1 MVEKITYSR
10 IGDYNIPN
18 LYIPKDTN
26 YIIGKYGKA
35 HLRHIK
41 QYNKEFYTDLLL
53 DGKVN
58 SYLHSIDENAQNEL
72 NSIIRELA
80 KKENITE
87 KLKADNQMEWV
98 ARMNNIKHS
107 AEEIIYQEYVYI

>member
-1 MVEKITYSR
+1 MVSKITYSR

-26 YIIGKYGKA
+26 YRIGKYGKA

-41 QYNKEFYTDLLL
+41 QYKKEFYTVLLL

-58 SYLHSIDENAQNEL
+58 SYLHSIDEKAQNEL

-98 ARMNNIKHS
+98 ARMNNIKHRG
-107 AEEIIYQEYVYI
+107 EEIIYQEYVYI